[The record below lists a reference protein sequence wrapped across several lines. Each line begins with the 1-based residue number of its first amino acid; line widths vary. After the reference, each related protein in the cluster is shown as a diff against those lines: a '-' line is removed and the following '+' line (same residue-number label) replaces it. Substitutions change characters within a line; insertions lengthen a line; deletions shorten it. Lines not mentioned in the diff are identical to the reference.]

1 MLGAVG
7 ARYLG
12 RDVAVVLE
20 EVQVAP
26 GELGEVVR
34 LAGLAADRAGELAA
48 AVGGDLQVKFVRLFA
63 GVQALTDQSPRRR
76 HPQPQSQYG
85 IRVHLYPV
93 RLDLR
98 QRASVLVT
106 VQDATRRFAMG
117 LRPSWTVTARAGFP
131 GAGRDERMV
140 VVQSNKRMTMAPAA
154 ASDGGCGL
162 SRKPPNPFAASRRRI
177 WNGAPGTT
185 CSARRM
191 PALISLRILWLLT

>member
-34 LAGLAADRAGELAA
+34 LSGLAADRAGELAA

-63 GVQALTDQSPRRR
+63 GVQALADQSPRRR
-76 HPQPQSQYG
+76 HPQPQTQYG

-106 VQDATRRFAMG
+106 VQDATRRFAVAYG
-117 LRPSWTVTARAGFP
+117 HPGPSLR
-131 GAGRDERMV
+131 
-140 VVQSNKRMTMAPAA
+140 APA
-154 ASDGGCGL
+154 
-162 SRKPPNPFAASRRRI
+162 SRAQVGTRGWSSFSRTR
-177 WNGAPGTT
+177 G
-185 CSARRM
+185 
-191 PALISLRILWLLT
+191 